1 MRALTLA
8 VLALALCGCAYLR
21 QPEAPEAAPHSQL
34 VINMY
39 PGAIDPDYRLPAEYI
54 QECQMRDQ
62 FLPPVGE
69 VVTQGQLQIMLSD
82 TTDLLKACA
91 ALQQQS
97 IDLILRQTE
106 IIRGAE

>member
-1 MRALTLA
+1 MTAAAIVMLVLLA
-8 VLALALCGCAYLR
+8 GCARLHPP
-21 QPEAPEAAPHSQL
+21 QIPAPPHSQL
-34 VINMY
+34 VLNVY
-39 PGAIDPDYRLPAEYI
+39 PGGVDPDYVLPQKYVA
-54 QECQMRDQ
+54 ECQMRDQ